1 MLGLLSFFLR
11 IRRPPRSTRTDTLF
25 PYTTLF
31 RAEAVDAHRL
41 HAPAQAVQHQ
51 AQHIG
56 VRHVQRVAA
65 TGVFHVEALVPGPQA
80 VVASYVEATARKSG
94 SEVVA
99 LRREVVDVAENAPV
113 TRGFPMA
120 HGLPAPGGPPR

>member
-31 RAEAVDAHRL
+31 RSEAVDAHRL
-41 HAPAQAVQHQ
+41 HPPAQAVQHQ

-65 TGVFHVEALVPGPQA
+65 TGVVHVEALVPGLQA
-80 VVASYVEATARKSG
+80 VVGGIVAAAERQNG

-99 LRREVVDVAENAPV
+99 LRRVVLDDVANELD
-113 TRGFPMA
+113 TRGVQA
-120 HGLPAPGGPPR
+120 AYSPAD